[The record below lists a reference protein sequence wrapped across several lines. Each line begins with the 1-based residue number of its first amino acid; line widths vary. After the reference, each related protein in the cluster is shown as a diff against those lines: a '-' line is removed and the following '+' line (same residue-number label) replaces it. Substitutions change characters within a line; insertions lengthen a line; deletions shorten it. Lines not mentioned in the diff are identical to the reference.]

1 MSRRISLNCSCFVA
15 QQAGHHPDQNWR
27 ASVEAVNAH
36 YRPLETFGPRFEQMV
51 QTVRALGYDALDI
64 WTAGQLNWEW
74 ATPAHRQIAARILQQ
89 HDMVVTSIG
98 GAFGATRE
106 EFLAACQIA
115 LDLGTDLLS
124 GTTALLASDRPFVIR
139 VLKDNGLRLGIEN
152 HPEKTPAD
160 MLAQIGDGAD
170 GHIGT
175 TIDTGWWATQ
185 GHEVPAAIEAL
196 GPHIFH
202 IHLKDVR
209 PPRSVDDHINCGY
222 GDGCVPLAACVQTLQ
237 RLGYAG
243 DYSVENHCLDHDPTE
258 ELRAALP
265 LVRGWLS

>member
-1 MSRRISLNCSCFVA
+1 MDPVDITLTYFDGCPNWQVA
-15 QQAGHHPDQNWR
+15 AAR
-27 ASVEAVNAH
+27 LRE
-36 YRPLETFGPRFEQMV
+36 
-51 QTVRALGYDALDI
+51 ALDAVGRPDAAI
-64 WTAGQLNWEW
+64 KMHKVE
-74 ATPAHRQIAARILQQ
+74 TPEEAERLGFDAVGIAARILQQ
-89 HDMVVTSIG
+89 HDMAVTSIG

-106 EFLAACQIA
+106 EFLASCQVA

-160 MLAQIGDGAD
+160 MLGQIGDGDD

-196 GPHIFH
+196 GSHIFH

-209 PPRSVDDHINCGY
+209 PPRTVDDHINCGY